1 MNKLTTLLFFFYCSW
16 ANAQISL
23 KIVDSENREP
33 LENVRAR
40 AGGELLATSNQN
52 GEMKISSPGKLFVS
66 FEAEGYEAVSKEV
79 SPDKEFTIFMTRD
92 IMNLSEVTVS
102 AFESER
108 SILEQSASIAVVS
121 EQDFSRF
128 NETSIVNSFN
138 TKPGIRI
145 EERAPA
151 SYRISI
157 RGSSLRAPFGV
168 RNVKVYWN
176 EVPFTAPDGTTAL
189 NLLDLSNIRT
199 AEVIKG
205 PSGSIYGA
213 GNGGAVNL
221 YSPANPAGGRVSGDF
236 MVGDFGMTR
245 YRLGISQQMGNGGFE
260 ASYVSQKAD
269 GYREQSAMDRQ
280 VFQLGGFF
288 NVSEKQEIRTQLLV
302 SDLDYQIPG
311 ALNADQLAEDPT
323 QARPGSVEQNSSIA
337 QQSVFVSIGHLY
349 RFSSKIKNTITLY
362 LNTNDFENPFILDY
376 KKELGFGYGGRT
388 AFTYDGK
395 LAGKDLRIIAGGEYQ
410 SSLTDAQN
418 FGNRAGVADTVRFAD
433 KLRAKQGFLFQQAEW
448 SLTGDLM
455 LTLALSEN
463 FSSLEVDRQIDASGG
478 ATGLQTRKFDP
489 IVVPRFALNYQF
501 NEYSGVYGSI
511 SSGFS
516 PPTIDE
522 VRTNE
527 GSLNLDLEAEKGLNY
542 EIGYRMGKGKLNLDL
557 TAFYFKL
564 DQTITTYTNP
574 QGVVLFRNA
583 GTTDQKGI
591 ETAIDY
597 ALIRSQTAF
606 IRDLKIGT
614 AFTGHYFKFK
624 NYQQGENDYSGN
636 DLTGVSPNTLVTRLD
651 LRTSPGFYLN
661 FTHQFVDEIPLDD
674 ANTVYQ
680 DAYNLVNMRF
690 GWARSFAGKWE
701 LEAFA
706 GVDNLTDEV
715 YSLGNDLNPF
725 GGRYYQPAQERNW
738 YGGVKVAF
746 LY

>member
-1 MNKLTTLLFFFYCSW
+1 MTKYITIFFVMASF
-16 ANAQISL
+16 AATAQVQF
-23 KIVDSENREP
+23 KIIDSKTQAP
-33 LENVRAR
+33 LENVRV
-40 AGGELLATSNQN
+40 LAENGQAQLSNLS
-52 GEMKISSPGKLFVS
+52 GILAFPGSEEQDFTFFKS
-66 FEAEGYEAVSKEV
+66 GYETYSGTFGEGEHEIELHQK
-79 SPDKEFTIFMTRD
+79 SLD
-92 IMNLSEVTVS
+92 LSEITVT

-108 SILEQSASIAVVS
+108 PLLEQSAAIAVVS

-128 NETSIVNSFN
+128 SETSIVNSFN

-213 GNGGAVNL
+213 GNGGVVNL
-221 YSPANPAGGRVSGDF
+221 YSPANPLGGRVSADF
-236 MVGDFGMTR
+236 MIGDFGMTR
-245 YRLGISQQMGNGGFE
+245 YRLGIAQQVGNGGFE

-323 QARPGSVEQNSSIA
+323 QARPGSVAQNSSIA
-337 QQSVFVSIGHLY
+337 QQSVFASLGHLY
-349 RFSSKIKNTITLY
+349 RFSSQLKNSTTLY

-388 AFTYDGK
+388 AFTFDGK
-395 LAGKDLRIIAGGEYQ
+395 LAEKDLRIIAGGEYQ

-448 SLTGDLM
+448 DLTGDLM

-489 IVVPRFALNYQF
+489 IVVPRFALNYRF

-542 EIGYRMGKGKLNLDL
+542 EVGYRMGKGKLNLDL

-564 DQTITTYTNP
+564 DQTITTYTNA

-583 GTTDQKGI
+583 GSTDQKGI

-597 ALIRSQTAF
+597 ALIQNQTAF

-624 NYQQGENDYSGN
+624 DYQKEDNDYSGN

-661 FTHQFVDEIPLDD
+661 FTHQFVDEIPLND

-706 GVDNLTDEV
+706 GVDNLLNES

-725 GGRYYQPAQERNW
+725 GGRYYQPAPKRNW

>member
-1 MNKLTTLLFFFYCSW
+1 MIKIFAFVLLLISTLCQ
-16 ANAQISL
+16 AQIHIKVL
-23 KIVDSENREP
+23 DATTRLPI
-33 LENVRAR
+33 ENVRASTNGR
-40 AGGELLATSNQN
+40 YLASSNVEGEIT
-52 GEMKISSPGKLFVS
+52 IDSSEKLPIE
-66 FEAEGYEAVSKEV
+66 FELEGYERETKEV
-79 SPDKEFTIFMTRD
+79 SPGELALITLTKAI
-92 IMNLSEVTVS
+92 INLSEITVS

-108 SILEQSASIAVVS
+108 PLLEQSASIAVVS

-128 NETSIVNSFN
+128 NETSLVNSFN
-138 TKPGIRI
+138 TKPGVRI

-176 EVPFTAPDGTTAL
+176 EVPFTSPDGTTAL
-189 NLLDLSNIRT
+189 NLLDLSNIRN

-213 GNGGAVNL
+213 GNGGVVNL
-221 YSPANPAGGRVSGDF
+221 YSPANPSGGRISADF

-245 YRLGISQQMGNGGFE
+245 YKLGIAQQVGNGGFE

-269 GYREQSAMDRQ
+269 GYREHSAMDRQ

-288 NVSEKQEIRTQLLV
+288 SVSDKQEIRTQLLI
-302 SDLDYQIPG
+302 SDLKYQIPG
-311 ALNADQLAEDPT
+311 PLNSEQLAEDPR
-323 QARPGSVEQNSSIA
+323 QARPGSASQNSSIS
-337 QQSVFVSIGHLY
+337 QQSVFASIGHLY
-349 RFSSKIKNTITLY
+349 RFSSKLKNSTTLY

-376 KKELGFGYGGRT
+376 KKELGYGFGGRT
-388 AFTYDGK
+388 KFTFDGK

-410 SSLTDAQN
+410 TSLTDAQN
-418 FGNRAGVADTVRFAD
+418 FGNINGVADTVRFAD
-433 KLRAKQGFLFQQAEW
+433 KLRATQGFLFQQAEW
-448 SLTGDLM
+448 DLLENFM
-455 LTLALSEN
+455 VTFALSEN
-463 FSSLEVDRQIDASGG
+463 FSSLEIDRQIDASGA
-478 ATGLQTRKFDP
+478 ATGLQKRKFDP

-501 NEYSGVYGSI
+501 NPYSGVYGSI

-527 GSLNLDLEAEKGLNY
+527 GSLNLDLEAEKGVNY
-542 EIGYRMGKGKLNLDL
+542 EVGYRRGKGKLNLEL

-583 GTTDQKGI
+583 GSTDQKGI
-591 ETAIDY
+591 EAAIDY
-597 ALIRSQTAF
+597 ALIRNETAF

-614 AFTGHYFKFK
+614 AFTGNYFTFK
-624 NYQQGENDYSGN
+624 DYKKTDNDFSGN
-636 DLTGVSPNTLVTRLD
+636 DLTGVAPNTLVTRLD
-651 LRTSPGFYLN
+651 LRTKLGLYLN
-661 FTHQFVDEIPLDD
+661 FTHQYVDEIPLND

-680 DAYNLVNMRF
+680 DAYNLMNMRF

-701 LEAFA
+701 LEVFA
-706 GVDNLTDEV
+706 GADNLLNES
-715 YSLGNDLNPF
+715 YSLGNDLNAF
-725 GGRYYQPAQERNW
+725 GGRYYQPAPTRNW

>member
-1 MNKLTTLLFFFYCSW
+1 MNKTFTLIFLLISTLCQ
-16 ANAQISL
+16 AQIQI
-23 KIVDSENREP
+23 KVVDAKTQNP
-33 LENVRAR
+33 LENVRIR
-40 AGGELLATSNQN
+40 PRTGKSQITNSSGILAFPGSENQIFTFF
-52 GEMKISSPGKLFVS
+52 KS
-66 FEAEGYEAVSKEV
+66 GYEAFSATFGVGEHVVQLIEKSL
-79 SPDKEFTIFMTRD
+79 I
-92 IMNLSEVTVS
+92 LSEVTVT

-108 SILEQSASIAVVS
+108 PLLEQSAAIAVVS
-121 EQDFSRF
+121 EQDFNRF

-176 EVPFTAPDGTTAL
+176 EVPFTSPDGTTAL
-189 NLLDLSNIRT
+189 NLLDLANIRN

-213 GNGGAVNL
+213 GNGGVVNL
-221 YSPANPAGGRVSGDF
+221 YSPANPMGGRVSADF
-236 MVGDFGMTR
+236 MVGDYGLTR
-245 YRLGISQQMGNGGFE
+245 YRLGVSQQVGNGGFE

-269 GYREQSAMDRQ
+269 GYREHSAMDRQ

-288 NVSEKQEIRTQLLV
+288 SVSDKQEIRTQLLI

-311 ALNADQLAEDPT
+311 ALNAAQLAEDPT
-323 QARPGSVEQNSSIA
+323 QARPGSVNQNSSIS
-337 QQSVFVSIGHLY
+337 QQSVFASIGQLY
-349 RFSSKIKNTITLY
+349 SFSAKLKNSTTLY

-376 KKELGFGYGGRT
+376 KKELGFGFGGRT
-388 AFTYDGK
+388 KFTFDGK
-395 LAGKDLRIIAGGEYQ
+395 LVGKDLRIIAGGEYQ
-410 SSLTDAQN
+410 TSLTDAQN
-418 FGNRAGVADTVRFAD
+418 FGNVNGVADTVRFAD
-433 KLRAKQGFLFQQAEW
+433 KLRARQGFLFQQAEW
-448 SLTGDLM
+448 NLTEDLIV
-455 LTLALSEN
+455 TFALSEN
-463 FSSLEVDRQIDASGG
+463 FSSLEIDRQIDASGG
-478 ATGLQTRKFDP
+478 STGLQERKFDP

-501 NEYSGVYGSI
+501 SDYSGVFGSI

-527 GSLNLDLEAEKGLNY
+527 GSLNLTLEAEKGINY
-542 EIGYRMGKGKLNLDL
+542 EVGYRMGKGKLNLDL

-564 DQTITTYTNP
+564 DQTITTYTNS

-583 GTTDQKGI
+583 GSTDQKGI
-591 ETAIDY
+591 EAAIDY
-597 ALIRSQTAF
+597 ALIRNEMGF
-606 IRDLKIGT
+606 INDLKIGT
-614 AFTGHYFKFK
+614 AFTGHYFKF
-624 NYQQGENDYSGN
+624 NDYQKGENDFSGN
-636 DLTGVSPNTLVTRLD
+636 DLTGVSPNTVVTRID
-651 LRTSPGFYLN
+651 LRTSPGFYVNL
-661 FTHQFVDEIPLDD
+661 THQYVEEIPLND
-674 ANTVYQ
+674 ANTIYQ
-680 DAYNLVNMRF
+680 NAYSLVNARF

-706 GVDNLTDEV
+706 GVDNLLNES

-725 GGRYYQPAQERNW
+725 GGRYYQPAPTRNW

>member
-1 MNKLTTLLFFFYCSW
+1 MTQ
-16 ANAQISL
+16 AQVRIKVVNS
-23 KIVDSENREP
+23 KTQTP
-33 LENVRAR
+33 LENVRVR
-40 AGGELLATSNQN
+40 ADNGQNQVSNFSGIIAFSGSEVQTFTFFKS
-52 GEMKISSPGKLFVS
+52 G
-66 FEAEGYEAVSKEV
+66 FEAFSASLGVGEHVVELVEKSL
-79 SPDKEFTIFMTRD
+79 
-92 IMNLSEVTVS
+92 NLSEITVT

-108 SILEQSASIAVVS
+108 PLMEQSAAIALVS
-121 EQDFSRF
+121 EQDFNRF

-145 EERAPA
+145 EERATA

-176 EVPFTAPDGTTAL
+176 EVPFTSPDGTTAL

-213 GNGGAVNL
+213 GNGGVINL
-221 YSPANPAGGRVSGDF
+221 YSQANPIGGRVTADF
-236 MVGDFGMTR
+236 MVGDFGMSR
-245 YRLGISQQMGNGGFE
+245 YKLGISQQVGNGGFE

-269 GYREQSAMDRQ
+269 GYREHSAMDRQ

-288 NVSEKQEIRTQLLV
+288 SVTDKQEIRTQLLI
-302 SDLDYQIPG
+302 SDLNYQIPG

-323 QARPGSVEQNSSIA
+323 QARPGSVKQNSSIS
-337 QQSVFVSIGHLY
+337 QQSVFASIGHLY
-349 RFSSKIKNTITLY
+349 RFSPKIKNSTTLY
-362 LNTNDFENPFILDY
+362 MNTNDFENPFILDY
-376 KKELGFGYGGRT
+376 KKELGFGFGGRT
-388 AFTYDGK
+388 KFTYDGK

-410 SSLTDAQN
+410 TSLTDAQN
-418 FGNRAGVADTVRFAD
+418 FGNVNGAADTVRFAD
-433 KLRAKQGFLFQQAEW
+433 KLRATQGFFFQQAEW
-448 SLTGDLM
+448 NLTEDFM
-455 LTLALSEN
+455 LTFALSEN
-463 FSSLEVDRQIDASGG
+463 FSSMEIDRQIDASGG

-501 NEYSGVYGSI
+501 NDFSGVYGSI

-527 GSLNLDLEAEKGLNY
+527 GSLNLDLEAEKGINY
-542 EIGYRMGKGKLNLDL
+542 EVGYRMGKGKLNLDL
-557 TAFYFKL
+557 TAFYFIL

-574 QGVVLFRNA
+574 QGVVLFRNV
-583 GTTDQKGI
+583 GSTDQKGI
-591 ETAIDY
+591 EAAIDY
-597 ALIRSQTAF
+597 AFIRNEVTF

-614 AFTGHYFKFK
+614 SFTGNYFTFK
-624 NYQQGENDYSGN
+624 DYQKGDNDFSGN
-636 DLTGVSPNTLVTRLD
+636 ALTGVPETTLVTRLD
-651 LRTSPGFYLN
+651 LRTKPGIYLN
-661 FTHQFVDEIPLDD
+661 FTHQYVSELPLND

-680 DAYNLVNMRF
+680 DAYNLVNLRF
-690 GWARSFAGKWE
+690 GWAKSFAGKWE

-706 GVDNLTDEV
+706 GVDNLLNES

-725 GGRYYQPAQERNW
+725 GGRYYQPAPTQNW